1 MPRRQTAFFAG
12 GYYHIYNRGNN
23 HEAIFFERENYLFF
37 LRQLRKYF
45 ARDAVEIVTYCLMP
59 NHYHLLICLKTDALA
74 DIVQR
79 FTLSYSKAIGKR
91 FNRVGTLFQGPF
103 KAIWVEKEEYLLQLS
118 RYIHLNPVNAGLVVY
133 AEDWEFSSY
142 RDYIGLRNG
151 TLIVPEIIR
160 AYLPTPRAYREFVES
175 YQDDRQLVGRLGMD

>member
-1 MPRRQTAFFAG
+1 MPRRKVSFFAG

-45 ARDAVEIVTYCLMP
+45 VCDAVEIVAYCLMP
-59 NHYHLLICLKTDALA
+59 NHYHLLIRLKTDNLA
-74 DIVQR
+74 DILQR
-79 FTLSYSKAIGKR
+79 FALSYSKAISKR

-103 KAIWVEKEEYLLQLS
+103 KAILVEKEEYLLQLS
-118 RYIHLNPVNAGLVVY
+118 RYIHLNPVKAGLVTR

-142 RDYIGLRNG
+142 RDYIGLRDG
-151 TLIVPEIIR
+151 TLIVPDVVL
-160 AYLPTPRAYREFVES
+160 AYIPTRQAYREFVES
-175 YQDDRQLVGRLGMD
+175 YQEGQQLIEQFGLD